1 MSDIVLGENDPRDDI
16 VAEADPNAPKVDPE
30 VRKAH
35 LAAAEGAVLRA
46 DDLIAGYIPGVS
58 ILNGADLYCQE
69 G

>member
-35 LAAAEGAVLRA
+35 LRPPRA
-46 DDLIAGYIPGVS
+46 PSSGPTT
-58 ILNGADLYCQE
+58 
-69 G
+69 